1 MPKIKRPRREHTEN
15 WHQIK
20 QYTLWPEQEV
30 YELLRPVLLFGDTP
44 AARVSRAPA
53 NAQCVTKPTSLTSTG

>member
-1 MPKIKRPRREHTEN
+1 MPKIKHPRREHTED

-30 YELLRPVLLFGDTP
+30 YELLRPK
-44 AARVSRAPA
+44 S
-53 NAQCVTKPTSLTSTG
+53 